1 MTGRTAKLNKWSGC
15 VAARVCLTFMAI
27 DAKMRQSRIIS
38 KMGVKNVSWLRYWLN
53 TLINKSFVSL
63 GSFLAQEDQGCYA
76 YILTP
81 KGLSKQAAL
90 SSQFQKRVMERYE
103 ALKEEIDTLQNR
115 VELCADMAPSP
126 CK

>member
-1 MTGRTAKLNKWSGC
+1 MTGHTTKLSKWLAYTVARFCRTC
-15 VAARVCLTFMAI
+15 MAI
-27 DAKMRQSRIIS
+27 RAKTRRSCVIS
-38 KMGVKNVSWLRYWLN
+38 KMGLKNVSWLHCWLN
-53 TLINKSFVSL
+53 TLINKSSVSL

-90 SSQFQKRVMERYE
+90 SSRLQKRVMERYE

-115 VELCADMAPSP
+115 VELYADMAPRP
-126 CK
+126 QE

>member
-1 MTGRTAKLNKWSGC
+1 MTGHTTKLSKWLAYT
-15 VAARVCLTFMAI
+15 AARFCQTCMAI
-27 DAKMRQSRIIS
+27 RAKTRRSRIIS
-38 KMGVKNVSWLRYWLN
+38 KMGVKNVSWLQHWLN

-81 KGLSKQAAL
+81 KGLPKQAAL
-90 SSQFQKRVMERYE
+90 SSRFQKRVMERYE

-115 VELCADMAPSP
+115 VELCADMVPRP